1 MNAGSAGVP
10 PAMSAK
16 RESKVALLFEVEGS
30 ETSKRAGARYAGGT
44 PALPA
49 KTCLVSLLVESE

>member
-16 RESKVALLFEVEGS
+16 RESKVALLFEVEGV
-30 ETSKRAGARYAGGT
+30 AR
-44 PALPA
+44 
-49 KTCLVSLLVESE
+49 LLSVLAHAMQAIRLRSQ